1 MIPLYGISNFLIA
14 ITSLAISILV
24 FVHGAQNKTNR
35 IWVMLSMSIAT
46 YGFGAY
52 MVSLSRSPDTAF
64 FWWQIAYIGIIMIP
78 IMFYH
83 FVCSFL
89 GIKRPRMLK
98 IMYAVSFAYLL
109 LCFLRR
115 DIFLG
120 QVSLFFKDSK
130 IFAPGYWVYPA
141 SPFLKSFII
150 FFFIGTAIVS
160 HIEMIK
166 GYRKTASSKNRN
178 QIRYFFLGT
187 ITGFI
192 GGGTSFLPCF
202 GIAMYPVFNIALIIY
217 PLITS
222 YTIFKY
228 RLMEL
233 SVVITRTTIFVAVY
247 SLLLGLPFAV
257 AIGLRSWL
265 MDAFGANWW
274 TVPSGLMAIA
284 ATTGPFIYIYFQRK
298 AEDMLLKEQR
308 HYQEILKQAAQG
320 MPRIRNLNKLLSFCV
335 DMIMENV
342 RISHAAIYLFEE
354 KRKQYILKAGRGL
367 MKDQPVSIQEM
378 SGLVQWF
385 KAHKDP
391 IIYEEVKRRS
401 EDNAQPIFNQ
411 LERQMRDISA
421 SLLVPEFLEDKLLGI
436 LLLGSKLSG
445 KTYTTDDLNIFSVLA
460 SQSAL
465 AIENASLYENIETQV
480 KERTKELVDVQK
492 QLVHAE
498 KLATVGTLA
507 GGVAHEINNPLTA
520 ILTNVQMLLSDNEL
534 DRESLE
540 MIEEATKRCKTIVQK
555 LMTFSQKPMANTMM
569 YQVNILDVIQHTVNF
584 LKFQLEQENIT
595 LEVQADK
602 NTYLVLAN
610 HDELGQVLTN
620 IVLNAKDAIRQVKKS
635 GTVYITIS
643 ENENQTLISIKDDGA
658 GIPKTILNRIFDP
671 FFTTKEVGKGLGLGL
686 SICQTIIEKHKGKI
700 LVETQINKGSTFI
713 IQLPKFKQQPENTKT
728 LK

>member
-24 FVHGAQNKTNR
+24 FVHGARNKTNR
-35 IWVMLSMSIAT
+35 IWVMLSLSIAT

-52 MVSLSRSPDTAF
+52 MVSLSRNPDRAF
-64 FWWQIAYIGIIMIP
+64 FWWQVAYLGIIMIP
-78 IMFYH
+78 VMFYH

-98 IMYAVSFAYLL
+98 IMYAASFAYLA
-109 LCFLRR
+109 LCVLRR

-120 QVSLFFKDSK
+120 QVSLFFKDSR

-150 FFFIGTAIVS
+150 FFFIGTAIIS
-160 HIEMIK
+160 HIEMIRE
-166 GYRKTASSKNRN
+166 YRKAASLKNRN

-202 GIAMYPVFNIALIIY
+202 GIAVYPVLNIALIIY

-222 YTIFKY
+222 YTIFRY

-298 AEDMLLKEQR
+298 AEDRLLKEQR

-320 MPRIRNLNKLLSFCV
+320 MPRIRNLNRLLSFCV
-335 DMIMENV
+335 DIIVENV
-342 RISHAAIYLFEE
+342 RISHAALYLFEGE
-354 KRKQYILKAGRGL
+354 KKQYILKAGRGL
-367 MKDQPVSIQEM
+367 MKNQPVSIQEK
-378 SGLVQWF
+378 SELVQWL
-385 KAHKDP
+385 KDHKDP
-391 IIYEEVKRRS
+391 LIYEDVKRRL

-421 SLLVPEFLEDKLLGI
+421 SLLVPDFLEDKLLGI
-436 LLLGSKLSG
+436 MVLGNKLSG
-445 KTYTTDDLNIFSVLA
+445 RTYTPDDLNIFSVLA

-480 KERTKELVDVQK
+480 RERTKELVDVQK

-520 ILTNVQMLLSDNEL
+520 ILTNVQMLLSGDEL
-534 DRESLE
+534 DKESLE

-555 LMTFSQKPMANTMM
+555 LMAFSKKPMESTMM
-569 YQVNILDVIQHTVNF
+569 YKINLLEIIQRTVDF
-584 LKFQLEQENIT
+584 LKYQLEQDNIS
-595 LEVQADK
+595 LEVTAGK
-602 NTYLVLAN
+602 ESYPVMAN
-610 HDELGQVLTN
+610 HDELGQVVTN
-620 IVLNAKDAIRQVKKS
+620 IVLNARDAIKQIKKS
-635 GTVYITIS
+635 GTVFITLLEE
-643 ENENQTLISIKDDGA
+643 ENWIKICIKDEGA
-658 GIPKTILNRIFDP
+658 GIPREILNRIFDP

-686 SICQTIIEKHKGKI
+686 SICQSIIEKHKGKI
-700 LVETQINKGSTFI
+700 IVESELNKGSMFVL
-713 IQLPKFKQQPENTKT
+713 QLPK
-728 LK
+728 LKDE